1 MSEGEGENKT
11 ESRRDFFEHIGKL
24 GKSKTPASTPEKTLP
39 KDKSPGFFEKVMPRR
54 EALKTG
60 GAAIAGAVI
69 SDTLLNVIENP
80 SAYANALGELA
91 KSLGKSVASEVTKA
105 GLEKLFEEISERVDT
120 YTMGRKNRDFDFFPE
135 GKRFLI
141 HTEREGFWHTDEKI
155 VSALAAMAMKS
166 VFKGTSVAP
175 LEKVREETREQKELR
190 ENEEVNKGTLPEK
203 GSITRESIEVDC
215 NVKVDTS
222 SKNLRMFFEE
232 IFEDLPEEKRPDFAL
247 QRLNIE
253 RDVATVQGTLTFR
266 DASTQEEVATFVF
279 KGSSISVTRLDADFR
294 KRLKKFG
301 VSVSSSLDTDMLEL
315 QALIKAFSNTQTV
328 LTALKKKH
336 EKNARK

>member
-1 MSEGEGENKT
+1 MWYDTFTMAEGEEGIKE
-11 ESRRDFFEHIGKL
+11 ESRRDFLRKAGTAVL
-24 GKSKTPASTPEKTLP
+24 AVAAS
-39 KDKSPGFFEKVMPRR
+39 DK
-54 EALKTG
+54 
-60 GAAIAGAVI
+60 
-69 SDTLLNVIENP
+69 LLNVIENP

-91 KSLGKSVASEVTKA
+91 KSLGRSVASEVTKA
-105 GLEKLFEEISERVDT
+105 GLEKLFGEISERVDT

-155 VSALAAMAMKS
+155 VSALTAMTMKS
-166 VFKGTSVAP
+166 VFKGASVAP
-175 LEKVREETREQKELR
+175 LEKVREETRERKELR
-190 ENEEVNKGTLPEK
+190 ENEEVNKGTLPKK

-215 NVKVDTS
+215 NVEVDTS

-247 QRLNIE
+247 QRLDIE
-253 RDVATVQGTLTFR
+253 RDVATAQGTLTFR
-266 DASTQEEVATFVF
+266 DAFTQEEVATFIF
-279 KGSSISVTRLDADFR
+279 KGNSISVTGLDADFR
-294 KRLKKFG
+294 KRLKEFD
-301 VSVSSSLDTDMLEL
+301 VSISSSSDTDMLKL